1 LPTEALGHLFLRLS
15 FDLIKRANILIL
27 EVIIMTTKTKNLH
40 FFRLELLRLTEDRN
54 GDSVM
59 SPLSIKEKN
68 IYLDDLVKNH
78 LNSNNALKVKKV

>member
-1 LPTEALGHLFLRLS
+1 MEALGPLFLRLS

-59 SPLSIKEKN
+59 SPLSIKEK
-68 IYLDDLVKNH
+68 IYI
-78 LNSNNALKVKKV
+78 

>member
-1 LPTEALGHLFLRLS
+1 
-15 FDLIKRANILIL
+15 
-27 EVIIMTTKTKNLH
+27 MTTKTKNLH

-78 LNSNNALKVKKV
+78 LNSNNALKVKRYDSNSTKEKFASVEISQVHNPV